1 MTAEEL
7 REIFNKAEIV
17 TYGHG
22 TPPMYQFYT
31 FTARNRGG
39 SVVRADGVEGLVET
53 LAGFTFH
60 EYAPGGVPVFYD
72 ATMFDKIKTP
82 PAIENN

>member
-1 MTAEEL
+1 MTLTEIT
-7 REIFNKAEIV
+7 EIFNKAEIV

-53 LAGFTFH
+53 LAGYNFH
-60 EYAPGGVPVFYD
+60 SYAENQVP
-72 ATMFDKIKTP
+72 MFIKRTV
-82 PAIENN
+82 IQGQ